1 MLCVTDTLL
10 LVIAP
15 KEGRT
20 KVSDRFLKLRQSS
33 EDKPAPLFQLTET
46 KEAKMTQSQN
56 QV

>member
-20 KVSDRFLKLRQSS
+20 KVSDRFLKLHQSS